1 MNFKTLHMIGAE
13 VSNIIPIDQQVSTE
27 WETHNT
33 MSNGSPTYG
42 RRFYVQ
48 VATVKKD
55 KSGKWYFITCI
66 GTDIADPTG
75 PYASAEEAKEAFDCL
90 RY

>member
-1 MNFKTLHMIGAE
+1 MENTIFADGPVNM
-13 VSNIIPIDQQVSTE
+13 E
-27 WETHNT
+27 WETHKT
-33 MSNGSPTYG
+33 ICNGSPTYG

-55 KSGKWYFITCI
+55 KSGKWYFITCV
-66 GTDIADPTG
+66 GTDIAEPTG
-75 PYASAEEAKEAFDCL
+75 PYESAEEAMQAYDVF